1 MRYFLSTTT
10 QSIKE
15 EGGYQEYGKMETK
28 GVGEDAKTNA
38 IAELHTTYA
47 TMLKTSN
54 IQYWSGKVLDME
66 QNTIDK
72 CVVGTYVDEV

>member
-47 TMLKTSN
+47 TMLKSTST
-54 IQYWSGKVLDME
+54 QYWSGKVVDME
-66 QNTIDK
+66 QNAIDK